1 MFLSHSL
8 VSTYATEKCA
18 APTRFH
24 TLEDPN
30 DCPEPSRMTD
40 ASSPLFDPPTE
51 NPGFEP
57 VASVSELVEG
67 KVLQRVRPSG
77 DAVCL
82 VRYKGEISAL
92 SDICTHQHFS
102 MSLGDLLE
110 DGTLQCA
117 WHGARYDC
125 KSGEVK
131 QIPATAPLPVFHVR
145 LDGDTILVGPR
156 CERIDEKSKVSTVRV
171 P

>member
-1 MFLSHSL
+1 MTS
-8 VSTYATEKCA
+8 
-18 APTRFH
+18 AP
-24 TLEDPN
+24 
-30 DCPEPSRMTD
+30 CPV
-40 ASSPLFDPPTE
+40 FDLPAGGPE
-51 NPGFEP
+51 FEP
-57 VASVSELVEG
+57 VASVADLTEG
-67 KVLQRVRPSG
+67 TILQRVRPSG

-92 SDICTHQHFS
+92 SDICTHQHYS

-125 KSGEVK
+125 RSGEVK
-131 QIPATAPLPVFHVR
+131 QVPAMAPLPVFQVR
-145 LDGDTILVGPR
+145 VEGDTILVGPR
-156 CERIDEKSKVSTVRV
+156 CVRIDGKYEISTVRI

>member
-1 MFLSHSL
+1 
-8 VSTYATEKCA
+8 VTG
-18 APTRFH
+18 APRSVF
-24 TLEDPN
+24 DFPAGS
-30 DCPEPSRMTD
+30 PE
-40 ASSPLFDPPTE
+40 
-51 NPGFEP
+51 FEP
-57 VASVSELVEG
+57 VASISDLTEG
-67 KVLQRVRPSG
+67 TVLQRVRPSG

-82 VRYKGEISAL
+82 VRHKGEISAL

-102 MSLGDLLE
+102 MSLGDLLD

-125 KSGEVK
+125 QSGEVK
-131 QIPATAPLPVFHVR
+131 QVPATAPLPVFQVR

-156 CERIDEKSKVSTVRV
+156 CERIDGKYKVSTVRV